1 MKRETRI
8 DLDEDALLE
17 EASNTKT
24 EVIISEDG
32 NERNEEIIDEDGSI
46 LDKLPKRAI
55 ENADGT
61 VTLPLLYPRKLQ
73 TKKDGKIRER
83 EFKELTFYRLT
94 GADQR
99 AIAAASEEI
108 MSVVAFAQSTK
119 LNQAIMNALFDRM
132 DAADIADGGRVLNHF
147 LTSGQRT
154 GR

>member
-1 MKRETRI
+1 MKRETTI
-8 DLDEDALLE
+8 DLVDEDVVLDQTSAE
-17 EASNTKT
+17 T
-24 EVIISEDG
+24 VILEDG
-32 NERNEEIIDEDGSI
+32 DAHDDEVIDEDGSV

-83 EFKELTFYRLT
+83 EFKELTFHRLT

-99 AIAAASEEI
+99 AISAASEEM

-119 LNQAIMNALFDRM
+119 LNQAVMNALFDRM

-147 LTSGQRT
+147 LTSGQKT